1 MGRDHTDIFS
11 EAPENPLGGFVVLGN
26 VEEAIKALP
35 EDEQRAYRECQ
46 QSVIDARR
54 SAERIEGQIVIC

>member
-1 MGRDHTDIFS
+1 MSRSQETD
-11 EAPENPLGGFVVLGN
+11 ALTPEQIASLALST
-26 VEEAIKALP
+26 EELLALLP

-54 SAERIEGQIVIC
+54 HGERIARELWIG